1 MGRERSWNGCAKQSE
16 GQASSKAGSNEYV
29 APVSQSSNEQ
39 QQLIGALLSCYI
51 MASPLASR
59 IWRPGCTLY
68 WPLTAQDRCPQDS
81 IGPSTATQQRAN
93 DTASSAQP
101 AHEQPQPCDATRT
114 SSNLAVAETAAVI
127 VAAILR
133 RPHTTTTPARHPRS
147 LTFLHRPAR
156 VLPHSAQ
163 LDPPLTSSVPS
174 SFLLVLACSSM
185 GFSTSKLYNDR
196 VYKFVTLFFL
206 VLPLTFLIV
215 AASLHNLYSF
225 NAADFDIPDDTLTGS
240 AHVGA
245 FYACVDLDGVMEEY
259 QGFSNV
265 AFSIHHCLR
274 IRSDCTAHFYYDTSV
289 GPGELDTGLGPD
301 WNCSQYNAFRAFLIL
316 AILFVGFALLT
327 ASLSLLYLPQSR
339 LLLWLTVGF
348 NSFAVVSSI
357 ISWGLVADH
366 WKTIN
371 DSNGGD
377 WFKRG
382 PAFGLVVTAFVLMVV
397 ALILYVLVWRIESVG
412 YSKSDGRREER
423 RSTQQTDEYDGADK
437 NSTTADAA

>member
-1 MGRERSWNGCAKQSE
+1 MIVRCH
-16 GQASSKAGSNEYV
+16 SS
-29 APVSQSSNEQ
+29 SS
-39 QQLIGALLSCYI
+39 
-51 MASPLASR
+51 PT
-59 IWRPGCTLY
+59 P
-68 WPLTAQDRCPQDS
+68 PQ
-81 IGPSTATQQRAN
+81 
-93 DTASSAQP
+93 
-101 AHEQPQPCDATRT
+101 
-114 SSNLAVAETAAVI
+114 
-127 VAAILR
+127 
-133 RPHTTTTPARHPRS
+133 TPARHPRS

-377 WFKRG
+377 WFKTWTCIRPRRHCLRAHGSGAHTVRAGVAYRECGVQQERWQTRG
-382 PAFGLVVTAFVLMVV
+382 AQIDTA
-397 ALILYVLVWRIESVG
+397 
-412 YSKSDGRREER
+412 DGRI
-423 RSTQQTDEYDGADK
+423 
-437 NSTTADAA
+437 